1 MMQVIVPA
9 PLLSLALFATWLL
22 LNGSLSIAHIVLAAA
37 LAIAVPWRT
46 ERLNLDRSKPAVPR
60 LAAPAVTIRLAAVV
74 LLDIVVSAVQ
84 VARRI
89 LGPEDRILPGFV
101 WVPLDLVDPHAIV
114 ALAGIVTM
122 TPGTL
127 SADLSDDRR
136 YLLVHAFHVGDEAAL
151 IASIKRR
158 YEAPLARIFEQRE
171 GASL

>member
-22 LNGSLSIAHIVLAAA
+22 LNGSLSVAHIVLAAA
-37 LAIAVPWRT
+37 LAIAVPWWT
-46 ERLNLDRSKPAVPR
+46 ERLNLDRSRPALPR
-60 LAAPAVTIRLAAVV
+60 LAAPAVTMRLAAVV

-89 LGPEDRILPGFV
+89 LGPEDRIRPGFV

-136 YLLVHAFHVGDEAAL
+136 YLLVHAFHVGDEAVL

-158 YEAPLARIFEQRE
+158 YEAPLARIFE
-171 GASL
+171 GGGP